1 MRKTKLFIAA
11 ACASA
16 LMCMTSFAGE
26 WKQDTAGWW
35 YQNDDGTYAQNAWV
49 GNYYCGNDGYML
61 VNTTT
66 PDGYA
71 VGADGAWI
79 DAAQTATEQ
88 PVAQV
93 AHTPTLEEKNALGSA
108 ETYLMVLPFSHD
120 GLVEQLEYEGF
131 STSAAVYAADNCGA
145 DWNEQAANKAQTYMQ
160 IFSFSRRR
168 LIEQLEYDGF
178 TSAQAEYG
186 AKAVGY

>member
-1 MRKTKLFIAA
+1 
-11 ACASA
+11 
-16 LMCMTSFAGE
+16 
-26 WKQDTAGWW
+26 
-35 YQNDDGTYAQNAWV
+35 
-49 GNYYCGNDGYML
+49 
-61 VNTTT
+61 
-66 PDGYA
+66 
-71 VGADGAWI
+71 
-79 DAAQTATEQ
+79 
-88 PVAQV
+88 
-93 AHTPTLEEKNALGSA
+93 
-108 ETYLMVLPFSHD
+108 MVLPFSHD